1 MHEAS
6 QILGL
11 QWRLGCSNCSIWMSR
26 ISRGLAVSLQD
37 GHERKPMVKAL
48 QGSSAGSLEFWVFL
62 SLGVC
67 LAVSSLAVLQS
78 RSFRSCAIRSNWA
91 SSRRTSDL
99 QVVQELR
106 NWTSLH
112 VPIKRTRSWQLDH
125 VGAKDK
131 SYQWLLRTIP
141 HFYDFWLIDWFDWL
155 LSCLLAT
162 LFQGNHRWFTR
173 AEQSWGLWNI
183 LS

>member
-1 MHEAS
+1 MDVTD
-6 QILGL
+6 L
-11 QWRLGCSNCSIWMSR
+11 SR
-26 ISRGLAVSLQD
+26 SRGLATGWPRTKAD
-37 GHERKPMVKAL
+37 GQSIARQFRWIL
-48 QGSSAGSLEFWVFL
+48 GILSFL